1 MSIIRTTSLF
11 AVLLGGLVQLP
22 ALAAD
27 DKAIVID
34 QGLAASADVLPV
46 TMVAEKTF
54 KVADFRFGEYV
65 VVSSK
70 LGMAKG
76 YSGGWIN
83 PFEHAENEQ
92 KFSFAMKGAGPET
105 ASVTAVQR
113 FESGPLK
120 RYEVLPGVSVGVDT
134 LSDAQDTLVAS
145 IKLDG
150 APTVTWKLKLNV
162 QRNVAGASEKARAS
176 SLTDGTREIEIRN
189 VSSEAP
195 AGSERAM
202 PARGYEFREGDR
214 AIAALQYFGGDYPT
228 SKQHLVV
235 YLRSDLDPRAKLLL
249 ATVMTTILQSKVN
262 ATLN

>member
-1 MSIIRTTSLF
+1 VSIIRTTSLL
-11 AVLLGGLVQLP
+11 AVLLGWLVQLP
-22 ALAAD
+22 ALAVD
-27 DKAIVID
+27 DHAIVID
-34 QGLAASADVLPV
+34 KDLAASVDVLPV
-46 TMVAEKTF
+46 SVAAQKTF
-54 KVADFRFGEYV
+54 KVADFRFGEYI

-76 YSGGWIN
+76 HTIEWIN
-83 PFEHAENEQ
+83 PLQHDENEQ
-92 KFSFAMKGAGPET
+92 KFSFVMKGVGAET

-120 RYEVLPGVSVGVDT
+120 RYEVLQGVSVGVDS
-134 LSDAQDTLVAS
+134 LSGAKDSLVAS

-150 APTVTWKLKLNV
+150 ESAATWKLQLNV

-176 SLTDGTREIEIRN
+176 SLTDGTRAIEIRN
-189 VSSEAP
+189 VSSRTP
-195 AGSERAM
+195 DGSEQAM

-228 SKQHLVV
+228 SKKHLVV

-249 ATVMTTILQSKVN
+249 ASAMTAILQSKLN